1 MIATWLWSAFSIARG
16 SWITKYASIAL
27 VGIAAYWG
35 HNTFIK
41 NQARKA
47 LIAESKKEGKKK
59 NEKSKVI
66 RKNASK
72 PGAAARLLKS
82 DCRDCN

>member
-1 MIATWLWSAFSIARG
+1 MIGIKLWSLLSR
-16 SWITKYASIAL
+16 SWFAKYASIAL

-59 NEKSKVI
+59 NEKSKII

-82 DCRDCN
+82 DCRDC

>member
-1 MIATWLWSAFSIARG
+1 MLAVKWWSLLSRSWLA
-16 SWITKYASIAL
+16 KYASIAL

-41 NQARKA
+41 KQAVKA
-47 LIAESKKEGKKK
+47 FVADSKKEGRKK
-59 NEKSKVI
+59 NAKSKNI
-66 RKNASK
+66 RDKTAK

-82 DCRDCN
+82 DCRDC

>member
-1 MIATWLWSAFSIARG
+1 MIALKLWTFWSGLRS
-16 SWITKYASIAL
+16 SWIAKWITVAV
-27 VGIAAYWG
+27 VGVSVYWG

-41 NQARKA
+41 KQAVKA
-47 LIAESKKEGKKK
+47 FVADSKKEGRKK
-59 NEKSKVI
+59 NEKSKII

-82 DCRDCN
+82 DCRDC

>member
-1 MIATWLWSAFSIARG
+1 MIATSLWSALSIVRG
-16 SWITKYASIAL
+16 SWITRYASIAL

-41 NQARKA
+41 DQARKA
-47 LIAESKKEGKKK
+47 LVAESKKEGEKK
-59 NEKSKVI
+59 NAKSKSV
-66 RKNASK
+66 RQRTSR

-82 DCRDCN
+82 DCRDC